1 MNILEM
7 LDILSNG
14 ASTSS
19 IIKILTSNIG
29 DITLDTL
36 FQSLID
42 GLMSYF
48 QTLLSMLGL
57 SA

>member
-1 MNILEM
+1 MNLLES
-7 LDILSNG
+7 LEVLVNG
-14 ASTSS
+14 ASASS
-19 IIKILTSNIG
+19 ILKLLTSNVG

-48 QTLLSMLGL
+48 QTLLSMLGIT
-57 SA
+57 A